1 MASLLLVG
9 CGGSEG
15 GDNPPTPGS
24 EVYYESQTFNFI
36 NCSIHG
42 TYDTDAKMT
51 EFKEW
56 FNNQESITP
65 LETFSCSGMVQIQ
78 ALYGEDSQY
87 ILSLGSQ
94 KNTGEMN
101 FEFKYALNSVTVTAR
116 AYSKYNSYNQVWN
129 IDSESKLYLDDNLI
143 DLSTSATTFD
153 EMESISYTYDEYK
166 ETDEIKALT
175 LSTAEE
181 GKRVFIES
189 LTLEWR
195 VPIEE

>member
-9 CGGSEG
+9 CGGGEG
-15 GDNPPTPGS
+15 GENPPNPGPK
-24 EVYYESQTFNFI
+24 VYYATQTFNFI

-42 TYDTDAKMT
+42 TYDTDDKIN

-78 ALYGEDSQY
+78 ALYGQDTQY

-94 KNTGEMN
+94 KKTGELN
-101 FEFKYALNSVTVTAR
+101 FKFKYALTSVIVTAR
-116 AYSKYNSYNQVWN
+116 AYSKYNSYNEVWN
-129 IDSESKLYLDDNLI
+129 IDHESKLYLDDNLI

-153 EMESISYTYDEYK
+153 EMKSISYTYNEYK
-166 ETDEIKALT
+166 ETDEIKTLT
-175 LSTAEE
+175 LSTKEE